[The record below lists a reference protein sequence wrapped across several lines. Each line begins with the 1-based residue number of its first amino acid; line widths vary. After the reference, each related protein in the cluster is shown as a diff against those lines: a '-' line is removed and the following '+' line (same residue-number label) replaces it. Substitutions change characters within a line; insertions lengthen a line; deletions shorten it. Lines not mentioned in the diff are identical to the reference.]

1 MGTGDHA
8 ELRPYF
14 GLDEH
19 SIPDSSYS
27 EVETII
33 ADSTE
38 IFSGYSLNY
47 LYGSNADYGLDA
59 LEADLGTSLNY
70 SQDNAV
76 RSVYYDS
83 GLYRTIAS
91 SSFFGA
97 MADDTIGNTKA
108 NVMAQ
113 YLNFLL
119 GDPSPNIVASQ
130 SELDFGIT
138 FPENLYTHEL
148 EISNTGLQRLSIT
161 DIVISGDCFNY
172 YGSTEFELYYLDQ
185 QALEVEFEIDEIGD
199 YSGELTIF
207 SNDPDTPE
215 LVIQLSSECVL
226 PPVIQ
231 FDPLLL
237 DIVLLDN
244 QVHEE
249 IVTISNIGGSELS
262 CELVIMDSSQYSG
275 WLEIDQNL
283 CLIQPNGYEDIMLTF
298 DPDGLETGQYSAEI
312 VISHNDP
319 NQDELIIPIT
329 MTLEFTDV
337 DDDLSFTGN
346 KLIGNYPNPF
356 NPETTI
362 SFNVTQ
368 TSSFVILNIYNIK
381 GKRIKT
387 LINEK
392 MQKGKHSI
400 VWFGIDDKNKPVSSG
415 IYLYKIKTQKQV
427 SMKRMIL
434 LK

>member
-8 ELRPYF
+8 VLRPYF

-27 EVETII
+27 EVETIM
-33 ADSTE
+33 ADSTD

-59 LEADLGTSLNY
+59 LVADLGISLNH

-119 GDPSPNIVASQ
+119 GDPSPNIVV
-130 SELDFGIT
+130 SEDELNFGIT

-148 EISNTGLQRLSIT
+148 EISNTGLERLSIT
-161 DIVISGDCFNY
+161 DIVISGDGFNY
-172 YGSTEFELYYLDQ
+172 YGSTEFELYTSDQ
-185 QALEVEFEIDEIGD
+185 QVLEIVFEMDEIGD
-199 YSGELTIF
+199 YSGELIIY

-231 FDPLLL
+231 CDPLLL
-237 DIVLLDN
+237 DIVLFDN
-244 QVHEE
+244 QIHEE

-262 CELVIMDSSQYSG
+262 CEFVIIDSSQYSG
-275 WLEIDQNL
+275 WLEIDQNS
-283 CLIQPNGYEDIMLTF
+283 CLIQPNEFNEIILTF

-319 NQDELIIPIT
+319 YQDELVIPIT

-337 DDDLSFTGN
+337 DDDLSLTGN

-356 NPETTI
+356 NPSTTIRFETTNLHGDTRI
-362 SFNVTQ
+362 EIYNLRGQKIKQYS
-368 TSSFVILNIYNIK
+368 ILNS
-381 GKRIKT
+381 
-387 LINEK
+387 
-392 MQKGKHSI
+392 QSSI
-400 VWFGIDDKNKPVSSG
+400 VWDGTDQTNKPVSSG
-415 IYLYKIKTQKQV
+415 IYFYK
-427 SMKRMIL
+427 MKSENFEQTKKMIL
-434 LK
+434 MK

>member
-8 ELRPYF
+8 SLRPYF
-14 GLDEH
+14 GLSNN
-19 SIPDSSYS
+19 SIPYTTYT
-27 EVETII
+27 EIETII

-38 IFSGYSLNY
+38 LFSGYSLNY
-47 LYGSNADYGLDA
+47 LYGSNADYGIDDLDA
-59 LEADLGTSLNY
+59 DIGTPLNH
-70 SQDNAV
+70 SQDSAF

-91 SSFFGA
+91 STFFGA

-108 NVMAQ
+108 EVMAQ

-119 GDPSPNIVASQ
+119 VDPSPNIVASQ

-138 FPENLYTHEL
+138 FPENLYTLEL
-148 EISNTGLQRLSIT
+148 EISNTGLERLSIT
-161 DIVISGDCFNY
+161 DIVISGEGFNY
-172 YGSTEFELYYLDQ
+172 YGSTELELYYLDQ
-185 QALEVEFEIDEIGD
+185 QVLEVEFEMDEPNQ
-199 YSGELTIF
+199 YLGELIIY

-231 FDPLLL
+231 CNPLLL
-237 DIVLLDN
+237 DIVLFDN
-244 QVHEE
+244 QIHEE

-275 WLEIDQNL
+275 WLEIDQDL
-283 CLIQPNGYEDIMLTF
+283 CLIQPNGDEEILLTF
-298 DPDGLETGQYSAEI
+298 DPDGLENGQYSAEI

-319 NQDELIIPIT
+319 SQDELVIPIT
-329 MTLEFTDV
+329 MTLEFTNV
-337 DDDLSFTGN
+337 DDDLSLTGN

-362 SFNVTQ
+362 KFSIESNQQNEQVEFT
-368 TSSFVILNIYNIK
+368 IYNLK
-381 GKRIKT
+381 GQIIRQYSIF
-387 LINEK
+387 NN
-392 MQKGKHSI
+392 QSSI
-400 VWFGIDDKNKPVSSG
+400 VWNGTDNNGQPVSSG
-415 IYLYKIKTQKQV
+415 IYFYKLKSGKFEQTK
-427 SMKRMIL
+427 KMIL
-434 LK
+434 MK